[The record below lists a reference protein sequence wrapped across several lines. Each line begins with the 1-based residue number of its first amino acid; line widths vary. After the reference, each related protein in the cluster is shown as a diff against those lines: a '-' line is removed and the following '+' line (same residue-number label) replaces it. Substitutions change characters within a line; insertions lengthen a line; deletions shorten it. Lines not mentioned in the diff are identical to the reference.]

1 MKRLLFSHV
10 PNPSRPVGHPSREG
24 TQAGPKSPLSRGVA
38 RSAGVCLLAIL
49 SICATA
55 QLAAASDPSVI
66 SRLEPKKVTHA
77 PVTATLVPLSE
88 NWRMDGDIPVHA
100 LLISLQGLANRDQ
113 PRLYLEYPMIWQWEI
128 VRPLVTFLEK
138 RHGVKFDRLGMDDA
152 DTALGLFAKYA
163 KGVVVWDKAVR
174 SSLIVAFT
182 AAGVEDLVVVSEDQ
196 LPLAAKHGLKLV
208 VDLRGKFT
216 GQTDAQIYQWA
227 YDQYFER
234 CSRDYYVVMGGH
246 AGAEMQ
252 PGVAD
257 FGIRQRA
264 FFTDLSSN
272 PKHPEELALL
282 NRILGRQNVPSIV
295 LGWHSYAK
303 DTEGQHTTLVGNYG
317 LIMEGLHNLPN
328 VSFTSQIPLTPDFKF
343 ANNHTAQPG
352 EQRKAVKKVYIA
364 AVATDAMGIGTWT
377 KPGRGK
383 IPYSWQVLMNWAWM
397 NPPALQYFYED
408 KSPNDYFIG
417 GLSGPGYMYPKAIP
431 ADKWPALTAIGRDLM
446 KRLDLRVLE
455 IMDYSEGNRHVGNTD
470 LPKDVV
476 DRYYDQYP
484 DATGFING
492 YGSARTFDLRGARP
506 LLSYDYYLS
515 IERPV
520 EEAAADLE
528 ELIQLNPQRPYF
540 LLMHVRES
548 NTVEKVADILGRLSE
563 SVEVV
568 PLDVFLQLAAGAKTY
583 RTYYQQPTDAID
595 RNP

>member
-1 MKRLLFSHV
+1 MKRLISFFSV
-10 PNPSRPVGHPSREG
+10 AAFVTVFSVAMAKEG
-24 TQAGPKSPLSRGVA
+24 SLIA
-38 RSAGVCLLAIL
+38 
-49 SICATA
+49 
-55 QLAAASDPSVI
+55 
-66 SRLEPKKVTHA
+66 RLEPKKVERA
-77 PVTATLVPLSE
+77 PATATLVPMSE

-100 LLISLQGLANRDQ
+100 LIISLQGLANRDY
-113 PRLYLEYPMIWQWEI
+113 PRLYVEYPKSWQWEI

-138 RHGVKFDRLGMDDA
+138 RHGVKFDRLAMDDA
-152 DTALGLFAKYA
+152 DAVLTRFAKHA

-182 AAGVEDLVVVSEDQ
+182 VAGVEDLVVVTEDQ
-196 LPLAAKHGLKLV
+196 LPLAAKHGLKPV
-208 VDLRGKFT
+208 VDLRGRFT

-246 AGAEMQ
+246 AGPEMQ

-264 FFTDLSSN
+264 FFTDLSAN
-272 PKHPEELALL
+272 PKHVEEIALL

-343 ANNHTAQPG
+343 ANNHTVKPA
-352 EQRKAVKKVYIA
+352 ETRKAEKKVYVA
-364 AVATDAMGIGTWT
+364 AAATDAMGIGTWT

-383 IPYSWQVLMNWAWM
+383 IPYTWQVLMNWAWM

-408 KSPNDYFIG
+408 KTPNDYFIG

-431 ADKWPALTAIGRDLM
+431 ADKWPALSAVGRDLM
-446 KRLDLRVLE
+446 QRLDLRVLE

-470 LPKDVV
+470 LPKEVV
-476 DRYYDQYP
+476 DRYYAQYP
-484 DATGFING
+484 DVIGFING
-492 YGSARTFDLRGARP
+492 YGTARTFDLRGTKP
-506 LLSYDYYLS
+506 LISYDYYLDVN
-515 IERPV
+515 RPV
-520 EEAAADLE
+520 DEAAADLE

-540 LLMHVRES
+540 LLLHIRES
-548 NTVEKVADILGRLSE
+548 NTVEKVSQILGSLSE
-563 SVEVV
+563 QVEVV
-568 PLDVFLQLAAGAKTY
+568 PLDVFLKLSADAKTY
-583 RTYYQQPTDAID
+583 RTNFQQPGDPID

>member
-1 MKRLLFSHV
+1 MRV
-10 PNPSRPVGHPSREG
+10 RANPSGGRVP
-24 TQAGPKSPLSRGVA
+24 
-38 RSAGVCLLAIL
+38 
-49 SICATA
+49 
-55 QLAAASDPSVI
+55 PSVLFAVTCFLSLVLPAFGADEKSI
-66 SRLEPKKVTHA
+66 LSRLEPAKVAHA
-77 PVTATLVPLSE
+77 PASATLVPLSE
-88 NWRMDGDIPVHA
+88 NWRLDGDIPVHA
-100 LLISLQGLANRDQ
+100 LLISLQGLANRTE
-113 PRLYLEYPMIWQWEI
+113 PRLYLEYPKSWQWEI
-128 VRPLVTFLEK
+128 VRPLESFLEK
-138 RHGVKFDRLGMDDA
+138 RHGVKFERLGMDDA
-152 DTALGLFAKYA
+152 DGALSRFARHA
-163 KGVVVWDKAVR
+163 KGVVVWDKSVR

-182 AAGVEDLVVVSEDQ
+182 IAGVEDLVVVTEDF
-196 LPLAAKHGLKLV
+196 LPLAAAHGLKVV

-216 GQTDAQIYQWA
+216 GRTDAQIYQWA

-282 NRILGRQNVPSIV
+282 KTILGRQNVPSIV
-295 LGWHSYAK
+295 LGWHSYGK
-303 DTEGQHTTLVGNYG
+303 DTEGQHTTLAGNHG

-343 ANNHTAQPG
+343 TNNHAPVQPR
-352 EQRKAVKKVYIA
+352 EPAKKVYIA

-383 IPYSWQVLMNWAWM
+383 IPYTWQVLMNWAWM

-431 ADKWPALTAIGRDLM
+431 ADKWPALTAVGRDLM

-470 LPKDVV
+470 LPKEVV

-484 DATGFING
+484 DAKGFING
-492 YGSARTFDLRGARP
+492 YGTARTFDLRGDRP
-506 LLSYDYYLS
+506 LISYDYYLAVD
-515 IERPV
+515 RPV
-520 EEAAADLE
+520 DEAAADLE
-528 ELIQLNPQRPYF
+528 ELIQLNPGRPYF

-568 PLDVFLQLAAGAKTY
+568 PLDAFLQLAARAKTY
-583 RTYYQQPTDAID
+583 QTHYQQPTDPVD

>member
-1 MKRLLFSHV
+1 MRFSFALV
-10 PNPSRPVGHPSREG
+10 
-24 TQAGPKSPLSRGVA
+24 T
-38 RSAGVCLLAIL
+38 LLAASSTL
-49 SICATA
+49 HGATTA
-55 QLAAASDPSVI
+55 PSAI
-66 SRLEPKKVTHA
+66 ARLEPKKVAQA
-77 PVTATLVPLSE
+77 PASATLVPLSE

-100 LLISLQGLANRDQ
+100 LIISLQGLANRDY
-113 PRLYLEYPMIWQWEI
+113 PRLYIEYPTTWQWEI
-128 VRPLVTFLEK
+128 VRPLETFLEK
-138 RHGVKFDRLGMDDA
+138 RHGVKFDRLGLNDA
-152 DTALGLFAKYA
+152 EAVLARFAKYA
-163 KGVVVWDKAVR
+163 KGVVIWDKSVR

-182 AAGVEDLVVVSEDQ
+182 VAGVEDLVVVTADQ
-196 LPLAAKHGLKLV
+196 LPLAAKHGLKPV
-208 VDLRGKFT
+208 VDLRGRFT
-216 GQTDAQIYQWA
+216 GLTDAQIYQWA

-246 AGAEMQ
+246 AGPEMQ

-282 NRILGRQNVPSIV
+282 NKILGRQNVPSIV

-317 LIMEGLHNLPN
+317 HIMEGLHNLPN
-328 VSFTSQIPLTPDFKF
+328 VSFTSQIPLTPDFTF
-343 ANNHTAQPG
+343 RNYHTVKRG
-352 EQRKAVKKVYIA
+352 ETRQAEKKVYIA

-383 IPYSWQVLMNWAWM
+383 IPYTWQVLMNWAWM

-408 KSPNDYFIG
+408 KTPNDYFIG

-446 KRLDLRVLE
+446 QRLDLNVLE

-470 LPKDVV
+470 LPKAVV

-492 YGSARTFDLRGARP
+492 YGSARTFDLRGGRP

-568 PLDVFLQLAAGAKTY
+568 PLDVFLSLAAGAKTY
-583 RTYYQQPTDAID
+583 RTYHQQPTDAVD
-595 RNP
+595 HNP